1 MQRIFHLILLLC
13 CATAAHAQSL
23 KGDMDADGR
32 LTVADVRLLSR
43 ALTVRYPEADALA
56 KGDMDTD
63 GRLSIIDLV
72 RLIDAALK
80 FKEPAAYPLPYE
92 SAAASEDDWI
102 LADGQKGVAN
112 PWLKGTKYVQA
123 TGYQAWEG
131 GTKKSNREVDGY
143 LISPAF
149 CTKSSTGTVTMSF
162 DDVLRYTD
170 KDADYANHLRIF
182 VSSTSNG
189 TAFVPAEWT
198 ELSWRP
204 EHINASNWDTS
215 FTEIPLPAEFV
226 GQDRVR
232 IAFWFYAP
240 AAGST
245 TFEFLNF
252 KIREGEPS
260 EGTDDP
266 IVVNPD
272 DLNSNTVSLAGS
284 YVKTET
290 GTMSSTY
297 IGRIEMPRLCS
308 DDTFIVHQDTELS
321 GSPVNYSIAYSEAKR
336 HSHWVAFRFDDEVG
350 CKTTT
355 RSGSFK
361 RDPLI
366 STSLQVPTSYPTGSG
381 YDRGHLAASNDRTA
395 TETSNGQTFYMT
407 NMSPQLASFNQV
419 YWQKYEN
426 HLLSLVRASTNTVP
440 TDYRKAFADTVY
452 VVKGGTIDDDK
463 LNGYLT
469 MTDGFKEPIPKF
481 YYMALLKVK
490 DGKYSA
496 IGFWMEHKEYP
507 KIDSKNTKAE
517 ILAHCV
523 TIDELERLTGIDFFC
538 NLPASIET
546 VVEASFTASDW
557 EL

>member
-1 MQRIFHLILLLC
+1 MYRILLSLLILC
-13 CATAAHAQSL
+13 CTSDLWAQTTAVDLNGDVNGDGRFTAADIEALAQSAL
-23 KGDMDADGR
+23 RFKQTDTGNSALVGDMNRDGR
-32 LTVADVRLLSR
+32 LDVADVTLL
-43 ALTVRYPEADALA
+43 T
-56 KGDMDTD
+56 
-63 GRLSIIDLV
+63 
-72 RLIDAALK
+72 DAALH
-80 FKEPAAYPLPYE
+80 PVYTLPYE
-92 SAAASEDDWI
+92 SAALYEDDWLI
-102 LADGQKGVAN
+102 VSGAARN
-112 PWLKGTKYVQA
+112 PWLKGAKYVQA

-149 CTKSSTGTVTMSF
+149 CTRSSQGGVTMSF
-162 DDVLRYTD
+162 DDVIRYTD
-170 KDADYANHLRIF
+170 KDADYEGHVKIYA
-182 VSSTSNG
+182 STTADG
-189 TAFVPAEWT
+189 TSFDPSEWT
-198 ELSWRP
+198 ELDWTVSHVRNDWTLTTT
-204 EHINASNWDTS
+204 D
-215 FTEIPLPAEFV
+215 IPLPAEYV
-226 GQDRVR
+226 GKDRVR
-232 IAFWFYAP
+232 FAFWFSAP
-240 AAGST
+240 STGST
-245 TFEFLNF
+245 TFEFNNF
-252 KIREGEPS
+252 RLYES
-260 EGTDDP
+260 EGGGDTPEPPVD
-266 IVVNPD
+266 PD
-272 DLNSNTVSLAGS
+272 DLNSNIISLAGS
-284 YVKTET
+284 YVKTEA

-297 IGRIEMPRLCS
+297 IGRIEMPRLCG

-321 GSPVNYSIAYSEAKR
+321 GSPVNYSIAYNEAKR
-336 HSHWVAFRFDDEVG
+336 HSHWVAYRFDDEVG

-366 STSLQVPTSYPTGSG
+366 SSSLQVPTSYPTGSG

-395 TETSNGQTFYMT
+395 TETGNAQTFYMT

-440 TDYRKAFADTVY
+440 TDYRTAFADTVY

-490 DGKYSA
+490 DGQYSA

-517 ILAHCV
+517 ILAHAV

-538 NLPASIET
+538 NLPASIEA

>member
-1 MQRIFHLILLLC
+1 MYRILLSLLILC
-13 CATAAHAQSL
+13 CTSDLWAQTTAVDLNGDVNGDGRFTAADIEALAQSAL
-23 KGDMDADGR
+23 RFKQTDTGNSALVGDMNRDGQ
-32 LTVADVRLLSR
+32 LDVADVTLL
-43 ALTVRYPEADALA
+43 TDATLHPVY
-56 KGDMDTD
+56 T
-63 GRLSIIDLV
+63 
-72 RLIDAALK
+72 
-80 FKEPAAYPLPYE
+80 LPYE
-92 SAAASEDDWI
+92 SAALYEDDWLI
-102 LADGQKGVAN
+102 VSGAARN
-112 PWLKGTKYVQA
+112 PWLKGAKYVQA

-131 GTKKSNREVDGY
+131 GTQKGNREVDGY

-149 CTKSSTGTVTMSF
+149 CTHSSTGGVTMSF
-162 DDVLRYTD
+162 DDVIRYTSND
-170 KDADYANHLRIF
+170 AAYKDHVKIYVSTIADG
-182 VSSTSNG
+182 TS
-189 TAFVPAEWT
+189 FDPSEWT
-198 ELSWRP
+198 ELDWTVSHVRNDWTLT
-204 EHINASNWDTS
+204 ATDVA
-215 FTEIPLPAEFV
+215 LPADFV
-226 GQDRVR
+226 GKDHVR

-240 AAGST
+240 STGST
-245 TFEFLNF
+245 TFEFNNF
-252 KIREGEPS
+252 RLYESEGEG
-260 EGTDDP
+260 GTVDP
-266 IVVNPD
+266 EPPVDPD
-272 DLNSNTVSLAGS
+272 DLNSNTISLAGS
-284 YVKTET
+284 YVMTET

-297 IGRIEMPRLCS
+297 IGRIEMPRLCG

-321 GSPVNYSIAYSEAKR
+321 GSPVNYSIAYNEAKR
-336 HSHWVAFRFDDEVG
+336 HSHWVAYRFDGEVG

-366 STSLQVPTSYPTGSG
+366 SSSLQVPTSYPTGSG
-381 YDRGHLAASNDRTA
+381 YDRGHLASSNDRTA

-440 TDYRKAFADTVY
+440 TDYRTAFADTVY

-490 DGKYSA
+490 DGQYSA

-507 KIDSKNTKAE
+507 KIDSKNNKAE
-517 ILAHCV
+517 ILAHAV

-538 NLPASIET
+538 NLPASIEA